1 MELILIRHGKT
12 PWNRE
17 RKVQGGSIDLE
28 LNDTGLRQTH
38 QLALSLKDHEIRQIY
53 SSTLNRAYKTAE
65 VINQFHDVPIHRR
78 NGLME
83 KDSI

>member
-1 MELILIRHGKT
+1 MELILVRHGET
-12 PWNRE
+12 PWNKHS
-17 RKVQGGSIDLE
+17 KVQGITDIE
-28 LNDTGLRQTH
+28 MNDTGVRQTH